1 LPISFHIP
9 HTNNSPGNDY
19 MTDNLGYGQ
28 EKRRQ
33 GNLATLNDEITF
45 RDSFRDMLDS
55 VSKPFDECTPTTFR
69 ASQ

>member
-1 LPISFHIP
+1 
-9 HTNNSPGNDY
+9 

-55 VSKPFDECTPTTFR
+55 VSKPFDECTPATFR
-69 ASQ
+69 VSQ